1 MSETQFVIIFLSFQ
15 AGIHSLPKYLQ
26 HTQFPAN
33 RLIPDHVFPSYMAC
47 SAVQLQVCLR
57 QPPPLLP

>member
-1 MSETQFVIIFLSFQ
+1 MSKTQFVIIFLSFL

-26 HTQFPAN
+26 RTQFPAN
-33 RLIPDHVFPSYMAC
+33 RLIPDPVFPCYMAC
-47 SAVQLQVCLR
+47 SAIQLQVCLR